1 MCARWRNGRQRAV
14 PGGAGVT
21 NPHTIIQALDGA
33 AHVWV
38 WGGGIGIP
46 PSVQLDL
53 KEASVPSA
61 EASISLSPDA
71 ADALG
76 SMLHDMAARA
86 RVVQMENA

>member
-1 MCARWRNGRQRAV
+1 M
-14 PGGAGVT
+14 T

-76 SMLHDMAARA
+76 SMLHDMATRARA
-86 RVVQMENA
+86 VQMENA